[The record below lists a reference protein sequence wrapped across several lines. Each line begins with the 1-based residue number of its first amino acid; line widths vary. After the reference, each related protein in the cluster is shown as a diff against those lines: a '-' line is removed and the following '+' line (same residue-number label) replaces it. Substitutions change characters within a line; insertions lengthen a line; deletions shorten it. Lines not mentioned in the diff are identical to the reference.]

1 MRINEICL
9 YNFGSYE
16 GLNRILCNVED
27 KKKNIVL
34 FGGKNGA
41 GKTTLFTALQISLY
55 GSRAY
60 GYAANNAFYNRKIEK
75 LINNKAKMTRPAISY
90 VELKVEISNGLE
102 IDQYKL
108 IRKWTLDEVNVLS
121 EEYTVC
127 KNEMLLSESEINDFC
142 AFIMQIIP
150 PELFNLYFF
159 DGGKNC

>member
-1 MRINEICL
+1 MNAPC
-9 YNFGSYE
+9 N
-16 GLNRILCNVED
+16 IL
-27 KKKNIVL
+27 
-34 FGGKNGA
+34 
-41 GKTTLFTALQISLY
+41 
-55 GSRAY
+55 
-60 GYAANNAFYNRKIEK
+60 
-75 LINNKAKMTRPAISY
+75 

-108 IRKWTLDEVNVLS
+108 NRKWTLDEVNVLS

-127 KNEMLLSESEINDFC
+127 KNEMLLSESEINDFD